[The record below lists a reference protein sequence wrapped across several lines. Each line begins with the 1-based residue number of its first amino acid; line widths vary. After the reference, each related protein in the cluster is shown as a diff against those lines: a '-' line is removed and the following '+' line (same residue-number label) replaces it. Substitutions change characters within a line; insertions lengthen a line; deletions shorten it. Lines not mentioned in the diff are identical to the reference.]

1 MKNSSSAQ
9 RGTPMPGGRSQVQFR
24 ATRIR
29 RVAFHWHRKE
39 EAGGAPAPAR
49 GRPRG
54 GRGGGAAPW
63 VGGAPR
69 VL

>member
-9 RGTPMPGGRSQVQFR
+9 RGAPMPGGRSQVQFR
-24 ATRIR
+24 AARIR

-49 GRPRG
+49 GN
-54 GRGGGAAPW
+54 
-63 VGGAPR
+63 
-69 VL
+69 